1 MDFLEWASAH
11 EEVAVFGLAA
21 AGIVSVLV
29 IRIVFSTVRH
39 IWLGQQQL
47 TLKQTMVDQ
56 GMSVEEITEVMKS

>member
-1 MDFLEWASAH
+1 MDFLEWASRH
-11 EEVAVFGLAA
+11 EEVTVFGLVAA
-21 AGIVSVLV
+21 SIVGVLV
-29 IRIVFSTVRH
+29 IRIVFSTIRH